1 MEKHGFQGED
11 EKDGTHHQQHFTIN
25 GLAEELGV
33 TAAEIQEAVEIVGD
47 DPVRVREFIRRNH
60 TEIDDTNE
68 V

>member
-1 MEKHGFQGED
+1 MEKHAFQGD
-11 EKDGTHHQQHFTIN
+11 EGQAGGHHQHFTIN

-33 TAAEIQEAVEIVGD
+33 TAAELQKAVEIVGD

>member
-1 MEKHGFQGED
+1 MENHEFLGDTERTGA
-11 EKDGTHHQQHFTIN
+11 HQQAFTIA

-33 TAAEIQEAVEIVGD
+33 SSAEIQAAVEIVGD